1 MSLYLEKGGQGSVC
15 CIAKVAQ
22 LVRRSTPLDAL
33 VPHWTRVATGFC
45 RAIYALDNHQS
56 LSSS

>member
-1 MSLYLEKGGQGSVC
+1 MSLYLEKGDQGSVC

-22 LVRRSTPLDAL
+22 LVRRAAL

-45 RAIYALDNHQS
+45 RTSINAIYALPITTIKQ
-56 LSSS
+56 